1 MTKWKQLCFI
11 LSTKV
16 LKLQTYLNCHFPI
29 SCIHT
34 FHSKPPKN
42 FDYYFYGTCVSPQMS
57 NRVFSCK
64 HIIYPEWKC
73 ILVDF
78 LQRSLVPRFGP
89 KKFLKRWNLSC
100 FVHFQKQYPNDL
112 LSCQKFCWF
121 SFDMLSIICSILLS
135 TFLAFIYFTSQLHI
149 CYLTSCSFHPILYIG
164 SINRKHPY
172 KQGC

>member
-1 MTKWKQLCFI
+1 
-11 LSTKV
+11 
-16 LKLQTYLNCHFPI
+16 
-29 SCIHT
+29 
-34 FHSKPPKN
+34 
-42 FDYYFYGTCVSPQMS
+42 MS

-78 LQRSLVPRFGP
+78 LQRSLVPGFGP
-89 KKFLKRWNLSC
+89 KIFLKRWNLSW

-112 LSCQKFCWF
+112 LSCQTFCWF
-121 SFDMLSIICSILLS
+121 SFDMLSIICTIVLS

-164 SINRKHPY
+164 MLMLCLFALSDFVYMHFDAFTISFIKFYVFNSKLLCAWNRCCCAVDPYDLSPTLCDSNTTSI
-172 KQGC
+172 C